1 VLNGKLYVTFAL
13 QDEAQHD
20 DVAGAGHGFVDMF
33 NLDGTGMQRLVS
45 KGDLNLPWGLDIA
58 PASFGNFSG
67 DLLVGNFGDGTINV
81 FDPTTGAFLGTID
94 GINGQP
100 LTNGDLWGLINAT
113 AARSATRTR
122 SI

>member
-1 VLNGKLYVTFAL
+1 MASSMCSTSMAP
-13 QDEAQHD
+13 A
-20 DVAGAGHGFVDMF
+20 
-33 NLDGTGMQRLVS
+33 MQRLVS

-113 AARSATRTR
+113 AARAATRTR